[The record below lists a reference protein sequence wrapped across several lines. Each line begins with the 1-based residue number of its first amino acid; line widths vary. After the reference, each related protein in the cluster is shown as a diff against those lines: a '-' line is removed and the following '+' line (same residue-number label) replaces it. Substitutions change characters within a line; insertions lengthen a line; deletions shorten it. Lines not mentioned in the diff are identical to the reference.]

1 MKIQLSLIL
10 ILILFSC
17 TPKKENTTATT
28 PENITQQDTVKVT
41 KEVVFEE
48 NPTTE
53 NNDTSTTEITNEDYY
68 ICYTDDD
75 VATRVIWIRFAK
87 DGKAK
92 QVKYKGQKEAINVV
106 FVSEE
111 ISEGGAHPTIESNY
125 DEIYNGTKNGTYTL
139 THSGVWDYVTYT
151 RKKDQ
156 KQFHF
161 TINHDAD
168 PYGKEPCF

>member
-1 MKIQLSLIL
+1 MKRASLLLLLLVL
-10 ILILFSC
+10 ISC
-17 TPKKENTTATT
+17 TSKKENTTETT
-28 PENITQQDTVKVT
+28 PENNTQQDTVKVT
-41 KEVVFEE
+41 EAIVPEE
-48 NPTTE
+48 NSTTE
-53 NNDTSTTEITNEDYY
+53 NNDNSTEITNEDYY

-75 VATRVIWIRFAK
+75 VPTRVIWIRFAK
-87 DGKAK
+87 DGKAQ

-111 ISEGGAHPTIESNY
+111 TSEGGAHPTIESNY

-151 RKKDQ
+151 REKDQ

-161 TINHDAD
+161 TIDHEAD

>member
-1 MKIQLSLIL
+1 MKRASLLLLLLVL
-10 ILILFSC
+10 ISC
-17 TPKKENTTATT
+17 TSKKENTTETT
-28 PENITQQDTVKVT
+28 PENNVQQDTVKVT
-41 KEVVFEE
+41 EEVVSEE

-53 NNDTSTTEITNEDYY
+53 NNDTPANEITNEDYY

-75 VATRVIWIRFAK
+75 VATRVIWIRFTK
-87 DGKAK
+87 DGKAQ
-92 QVKYKGQKEAINVV
+92 QVKYKGQKEAINLV

-111 ISEGGAHPTIESNY
+111 TSEGGAHPTIEYNY

-151 RKKDQ
+151 REKDQ

>member
-1 MKIQLSLIL
+1 MKRASLLLFLLVL
-10 ILILFSC
+10 ISC
-17 TPKKENTTATT
+17 TSKKENTTETT
-28 PENITQQDTVKVT
+28 PENNTQQDTVKVT
-41 KEVVFEE
+41 EAIVPEE
-48 NPTTE
+48 NSTTE
-53 NNDTSTTEITNEDYY
+53 NNDNSTEITNEDYY

-75 VATRVIWIRFAK
+75 VPTRVIWIRFAK
-87 DGKAK
+87 DGKAQ

-111 ISEGGAHPTIESNY
+111 TSEGGAHPTIESNY

-151 RKKDQ
+151 REKDQ

-161 TINHDAD
+161 TIDHEAD